1 MPEPDDQRMVAELTA
16 FAEAYRAAEVEGS
29 PTQAVS
35 FAGWHAG
42 ARTRPNT
49 ATGNLLVHND
59 SGAEAQCSF
68 REGQDP
74 LFGITRAG
82 NVRDFT
88 QRPFAVWSVT
98 PDLSGALAPHAAR
111 LELISA
117 NGAAIEA
124 DVVAGTFALES
135 DLDLASVRRLN
146 ERLEAG
152 TATMDDKMAAVFE
165 GGDEAVEKMRHLTVR
180 VYDSAE
186 ALLYDGPALI
196 DDEHW
201 PVKR

>member
-1 MPEPDDQRMVAELTA
+1 MIRDLPDVIVWRTCQIVGSGTTA
-16 FAEAYRAAEVEGS
+16 DKEERLCPNQMTSGWWRSS
-29 PTQAVS
+29 PPS
-35 FAGWHAG
+35 PRRIGP
-42 ARTRPNT
+42 R
-49 ATGNLLVHND
+49 
-59 SGAEAQCSF
+59 S
-68 REGQDP
+68 
-74 LFGITRAG
+74 FGITRAG
-82 NVRDFT
+82 NERDFT

-98 PDLSGALAPHAAR
+98 PDLSGALAPYAAR
-111 LELISA
+111 LELISE
-117 NGAAIEA
+117 NGTVVEA

-146 ERLEAG
+146 ERLAAE
-152 TATMDDKMAAVFE
+152 TATMDDKLAAVFE